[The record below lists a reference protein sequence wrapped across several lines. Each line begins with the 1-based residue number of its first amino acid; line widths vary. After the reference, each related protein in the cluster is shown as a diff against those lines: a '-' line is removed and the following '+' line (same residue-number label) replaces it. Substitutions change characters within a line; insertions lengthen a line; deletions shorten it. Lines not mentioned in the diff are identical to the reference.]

1 MRIVSLLPS
10 ATEILFALGLDAEV
24 VGVSYDCDF
33 PPQASKRRVVVDS
46 RIPLGLT
53 SLEIDRQ
60 VREYVERGESLYIV
74 NADALREL
82 APDLVVTQD
91 LCLVCAASPDDLA
104 AVLSHF
110 DKRPRVLSLNPRN
123 LGDVW
128 DDISGVARET
138 SREDTAEKLL
148 ADIKQRLQA
157 LNREVE
163 KISRRPRVAFLEWLD
178 PFYVGGHWVP
188 EMIALAGGEDIFGRV
203 GAPSFRVELKD
214 IVAAAPDIIV
224 IAPCG
229 YDAERARHEYCAMTF
244 ASEWDGIPAVRD
256 GRVYAFEANAYA
268 SRPGPRLVTGVE
280 ALAKIFHP
288 EIVVGDEAV
297 GAFQITTPTRE
308 KLRSDFAGAGSL
320 AARPHFVEGQS
331 NQNQKQPNRRTTWPL
346 NPDLYS

>member
-10 ATEILFALGLDAEV
+10 ATEILFALDRDSEV

-33 PPQASKRRVVVDS
+33 PPQVSARRLVVDS
-46 RIPLGLT
+46 RIPPGLA

-60 VREYVERGESLYIV
+60 VREYVERGESLYSV

-104 AVLSHF
+104 AVLANF
-110 DKRPRVLSLNPRN
+110 EKRPRVLSLNPRN

-128 DDISGVARET
+128 SDISRVARET
-138 SREDTAEKLL
+138 SREDTAKTLL
-148 ADIKQRLQA
+148 GEIQQRLRVLKRQVK
-157 LNREVE
+157 R
-163 KISRRPRVAFLEWLD
+163 ISRRPRVAFLEWLE
-178 PFYVGGHWVP
+178 PFYIGGHWVP
-188 EMIALAGGEDIFGRV
+188 EMITLAGGEDVFGRV

-214 IVAAAPDIIV
+214 IVAAVPDVIV
-224 IAPCG
+224 VAPCG
-229 YDAERARHEYCAMTF
+229 YDAEQARNEYCTMKF
-244 ASEWDGIPAVRD
+244 PPEWDAIPAVRD

-288 EIVVGDEAV
+288 EIVVGNEAAA
-297 GAFQITTPTRE
+297 AFELARPTRE
-308 KLRSDFAGAGSL
+308 NYGANSPAL
-320 AARPHFVEGQS
+320 DLS
-331 NQNQKQPNRRTTWPL
+331 RRAHIL
-346 NPDLYS
+346 

>member
-33 PPQASKRRVVVDS
+33 PPQVSQRRVVVDS
-46 RIPLGLT
+46 RIPPGLP

-60 VREYVERGESLYIV
+60 VRQYVERGESLYTV
-74 NADALREL
+74 NADALKEL

-104 AVLSHF
+104 AVLANF
-110 DKRPRVLSLNPRN
+110 AKRPKVLSLNPRN

-128 DDISGVARET
+128 DDISKAARET
-138 SREDTAEKLL
+138 SREDAAEKLL
-148 ADIKQRLQA
+148 VEIQQRLHA
-157 LNREVE
+157 LKRQVE
-163 KISRRPRVAFLEWLD
+163 KISARPRVAFLEWLD

-188 EMIALAGGEDIFGRV
+188 EMIALAGGEDVFGRV
-203 GAPSFRVELKD
+203 GAPSFRIEFKD
-214 IVAAAPDIIV
+214 IIAAAPDIIV
-224 IAPCG
+224 VAPCG
-229 YDAERARHEYCAMTF
+229 YDAEQARNEYCAMTF
-244 ASEWDGIPAVRD
+244 PPEWDAIPAVRD

-288 EIVVGDEAV
+288 EIVVGDEAAS
-297 GAFQITTPTRE
+297 AFEIASPTRE
-308 KLRSDFAGAGSL
+308 NYEVNSPALDLS
-320 AARPHFVEGQS
+320 
-331 NQNQKQPNRRTTWPL
+331 RRAHIL
-346 NPDLYS
+346 

>member
-33 PPQASKRRVVVDS
+33 PPQVSERRVVVDS
-46 RIPLGLT
+46 RIPPGLT
-53 SLEIDRQ
+53 SLEIDRR
-60 VREYVERGESLYIV
+60 VREYVDRGESLYSV

-104 AVLSHF
+104 GVLANF
-110 DKRPRVLSLNPRN
+110 DKRPSVLSLNPRN

-128 DDISGVARET
+128 DDISRVARET
-138 SREDTAEKLL
+138 SREHAAGKLL
-148 ADIKQRLQA
+148 AEIQQRVQA
-157 LNREVE
+157 VKHHVE
-163 KISRRPRVAFLEWLD
+163 GISRRPRVAFLEWLE

-188 EMIALAGGEDIFGRV
+188 EMIALAGGEDVFGRV
-203 GAPSFRVELKD
+203 GAPSFRVELQD

-224 IAPCG
+224 VAPCG
-229 YDAERARHEYCAMTF
+229 YDAKQARKEYCSMTF
-244 ASEWDGIPAVRD
+244 PSEWDAIPAVRD

-280 ALAKIFHP
+280 ALAKILHP
-288 EIVVGDEAV
+288 EIVAGDEAV
-297 GAFQITTPTRE
+297 GTFELATPTRE
-308 KLRSDFAGAGSL
+308 NY
-320 AARPHFVEGQS
+320 AATSPEFDLS
-331 NQNQKQPNRRTTWPL
+331 RRAHIL
-346 NPDLYS
+346 

>member
-33 PPQASKRRVVVDS
+33 PSQVSQRRVVVDS
-46 RIPLGLT
+46 RIPAGLP
-53 SLEIDRQ
+53 SLEIDRR
-60 VREYVERGESLYIV
+60 VRGYVERGESLYIV
-74 NADALREL
+74 NTEALREL

-104 AVLSHF
+104 AVLANF
-110 DKRPRVLSLNPRN
+110 EKRPRVLSLNPRN
-123 LGDVW
+123 LRDVW
-128 DDISGVARET
+128 DDISRVASES
-138 SREDTAEKLL
+138 SREHAAKKLL
-148 ADIKQRLQA
+148 AQVEQRLHAVKSQ
-157 LNREVE
+157 VE
-163 KISRRPRVAFLEWLD
+163 KISRRPLVAFLEWLE

-188 EMIALAGGEDIFGRV
+188 EMVALAGGEDIFGKV

-224 IAPCG
+224 VAPCG
-229 YDAERARHEYCAMTF
+229 YDAEQARKEYCATTF
-244 ASEWDGIPAVRD
+244 PSGWQAIPAVHN

-288 EIVVGDEAV
+288 EIVVGNEAAN
-297 GAFQITTPTRE
+297 AFEIVRPTGE
-308 KLRSDFAGAGSL
+308 NYAVDSSVPALS
-320 AARPHFVEGQS
+320 
-331 NQNQKQPNRRTTWPL
+331 RRAHIL
-346 NPDLYS
+346 

>member
-10 ATEILFALGLDAEV
+10 ATEILFSLGLDAEV

-33 PPQASKRRVVVDS
+33 PPQVSERRVVVDS
-46 RIPLGLT
+46 RIPPGLT

-104 AVLSHF
+104 AVLANF
-110 DKRPRVLSLNPRN
+110 EKRPRVLSLNPRN

-128 DDISGVARET
+128 DDISRVARET
-138 SREDTAEKLL
+138 SREHTAEKLI
-148 ADIKQRLQA
+148 AEISQRLQS
-157 LNREVE
+157 LKRQVE
-163 KISRRPRVAFLEWLD
+163 KISRRPRVAFLEWLE

-188 EMIALAGGEDIFGRV
+188 EMIALAGGVDVFGRV

-229 YDAERARHEYCAMTF
+229 YDAEQARKEYCSMTF
-244 ASEWDGIPAVRD
+244 PSEWYAIPAVRD

-280 ALAKIFHP
+280 ALAKFFHP
-288 EIVVGDEAV
+288 EIVVGDEAAS
-297 GAFQITTPTRE
+297 AFELARPTRE
-308 KLRSDFAGAGSL
+308 NYGANS
-320 AARPHFVEGQS
+320 AA
-331 NQNQKQPNRRTTWPL
+331 
-346 NPDLYS
+346 PDLSRRAHIL

>member
-33 PPQASKRRVVVDS
+33 PMQVSDRRVVVDS
-46 RIPLGLT
+46 RIPPGLA

-60 VREYVERGESLYIV
+60 VREYVERGESLYTV
-74 NADALREL
+74 NAEALREL

-104 AVLSHF
+104 AVLANF
-110 DKRPRVLSLNPRN
+110 DRRPKVLSLNPRN

-128 DDISGVARET
+128 DDISRVARET
-138 SREDTAEKLL
+138 SREDAAENLL
-148 ADIKQRLQA
+148 AEIEQRLHALKLQA
-157 LNREVE
+157 ER
-163 KISRRPRVAFLEWLD
+163 ISRRPRVAFLEWLD

-188 EMIALAGGEDIFGRV
+188 EMIALAGGEDVFGRV

-214 IVAAAPDIIV
+214 IVAAAADIIV
-224 IAPCG
+224 VAPCG
-229 YDAERARHEYCAMTF
+229 YDAEQARKEYCAMTLG
-244 ASEWDGIPAVRD
+244 SEWDAIPAVRD

-288 EIVVGDEAV
+288 EVVVGDESAT
-297 GAFQITTPTRE
+297 AFEVASPTRE
-308 KLRSDFAGAGSL
+308 NYGANSPTL
-320 AARPHFVEGQS
+320 DLS
-331 NQNQKQPNRRTTWPL
+331 RRAHIL
-346 NPDLYS
+346 

>member
-10 ATEILFALGLDAEV
+10 ATEILFSLGLDAEV

-33 PPQASKRRVVVDS
+33 PRQVSHLRVVVDS
-46 RIPLGLT
+46 RIPPGLP

-74 NADALREL
+74 NSEALREL
-82 APDLVVTQD
+82 SPDLVVTQD

-104 AVLSHF
+104 AVLANF
-110 DKRPRVLSLNPRN
+110 EKRPRVLSLNPRN

-128 DDISGVARET
+128 DDISRVASET
-138 SREDTAEKLL
+138 SREDSAKKLL
-148 ADIKQRLQA
+148 AEIKRRLHA
-157 LNREVE
+157 LKRQVD
-163 KISRRPRVAFLEWLD
+163 KISGRPRVAFLEWLD

-188 EMIALAGGEDIFGRV
+188 EMIALAGGEDVFGRV

-224 IAPCG
+224 VAPCG
-229 YDAERARHEYCAMTF
+229 YDAKQARKEYCAMTF
-244 ASEWDGIPAVRD
+244 PSEWEAIPAVRH

-288 EIVVGDEAV
+288 EIVVGEEAANALQV
-297 GAFQITTPTRE
+297 ANPYGANALELDLSRRAQI
-308 KLRSDFAGAGSL
+308 S
-320 AARPHFVEGQS
+320 
-331 NQNQKQPNRRTTWPL
+331 
-346 NPDLYS
+346 

>member
-33 PPQASKRRVVVDS
+33 PPQVSERRVVVDS
-46 RIPLGLT
+46 RIPPGLP
-53 SLEIDRQ
+53 SLEIDHR

-74 NADALREL
+74 NAEALREL

-104 AVLSHF
+104 AVLANF
-110 DKRPRVLSLNPRN
+110 EKRPRVLSLNPRN
-123 LGDVW
+123 LADVW
-128 DDISGVARET
+128 GDISKVARET
-138 SREDTAEKLL
+138 SREDAAEKLL
-148 ADIKQRLQA
+148 AEIKQRLHA
-157 LNREVE
+157 LKQQVE

-188 EMIALAGGEDIFGRV
+188 EMIALADGEDVFGRV
-203 GAPSFRVELKD
+203 GAPSFRIELKD
-214 IVAAAPDIIV
+214 LVAAAPDIIV

-229 YDAERARHEYCAMTF
+229 YDAEQARKEYCATTF
-244 ASEWDGIPAVRD
+244 PPEWDAIPAVHY

-280 ALAKIFHP
+280 ALAKIFHS
-288 EIVVGDEAV
+288 EIVVGDEAAS
-297 GAFQITTPTRE
+297 AFEIAPSARE
-308 KLRSDFAGAGSL
+308 NYEVNSPA
-320 AARPHFVEGQS
+320 
-331 NQNQKQPNRRTTWPL
+331 
-346 NPDLYS
+346 PDLSRRAHIL

>member
-24 VGVSYDCDF
+24 IGVSYDCDF
-33 PPQASKRRVVVDS
+33 PPQVSQLRVVVDS
-46 RIPLGLT
+46 RIPQGLP
-53 SLEIDRQ
+53 SVEIDRQ

-74 NADALREL
+74 NAGALKEL

-104 AVLSHF
+104 AVLANF
-110 DKRPRVLSLNPRN
+110 EKRPKVLSLNPRN

-128 DDISGVARET
+128 DDISKVARET
-138 SREDTAEKLL
+138 SRDDSAKKLL
-148 ADIKQRLQA
+148 DEIKQRLHVLKRQ
-157 LNREVE
+157 VE

-188 EMIALAGGEDIFGRV
+188 EMIALAGGEDVFGQL
-203 GAPSFRVELKD
+203 GAPSFRIEFKD
-214 IVAAAPDIIV
+214 IVAANPDIMV
-224 IAPCG
+224 VAPCG
-229 YDAERARHEYCAMTF
+229 YNAEQARKEYYAMTF
-244 ASEWDGIPAVRD
+244 PPEWDAIPAVRD

-288 EIVVGDEAV
+288 EIVVGDESAR
-297 GAFQITTPTRE
+297 AFEIANPTRKNYGVNSAE
-308 KLRSDFAGAGSL
+308 
-320 AARPHFVEGQS
+320 
-331 NQNQKQPNRRTTWPL
+331 
-346 NPDLYS
+346 PDLSRRAHIL

>member
-33 PPQASKRRVVVDS
+33 PPQVNDRRVVVDS
-46 RIPLGLT
+46 RIPPGMT
-53 SLEIDRQ
+53 SLEIDQQ
-60 VREYVERGESLYIV
+60 VREHVERGESLYTV
-74 NADALREL
+74 NADELRNL

-104 AVLSHF
+104 AVLANF
-110 DKRPRVLSLNPRN
+110 DKRPKVLSLNPRN

-128 DDISGVARET
+128 DDISKVAHET
-138 SREDTAEKLL
+138 SRENTATKLL
-148 ADIKQRLQA
+148 AEVEQRLHA
-157 LNREVE
+157 LKLQVE
-163 KISRRPRVAFLEWLD
+163 KKSWRPRVAFLEWLD

-188 EMIALAGGEDIFGRV
+188 EMIELAGGEDVFGRA

-224 IAPCG
+224 VAPCG
-229 YDAERARHEYCAMTF
+229 YDAEQARKEYCSMTF
-244 ASEWDGIPAVRD
+244 PPEWDAIPAVRD

-288 EIVVGDEAV
+288 EIVVGDEAAR
-297 GAFQITTPTRE
+297 AFEIASPTR
-308 KLRSDFAGAGSL
+308 DNYGANSRAL
-320 AARPHFVEGQS
+320 DLS
-331 NQNQKQPNRRTTWPL
+331 RRAHIL
-346 NPDLYS
+346 

>member
-33 PPQASKRRVVVDS
+33 PPQVSQLRVVVDS
-46 RIPLGLT
+46 RIPQGLP

-74 NADALREL
+74 NAGALKEL

-104 AVLSHF
+104 AVLANF
-110 DKRPRVLSLNPRN
+110 EKRPKVLSLNPRN

-128 DDISGVARET
+128 DDISRVASET
-138 SREDTAEKLL
+138 SRNDSAKKLL
-148 ADIKQRLQA
+148 AEIDRRLCA
-157 LNREVE
+157 LKGQLE
-163 KISRRPRVAFLEWLD
+163 KISGRPRVAFLEWLE

-188 EMIALAGGEDIFGRV
+188 EMVALAGGEDIFGKV
-203 GAPSFRVELKD
+203 GSPSFRVELKD

-224 IAPCG
+224 VAPCG
-229 YDAERARHEYCAMTF
+229 CDAQQARKEYCAMTMGC
-244 ASEWDGIPAVRD
+244 EWDAIPAVRD

-280 ALAKIFHP
+280 ALAKMFHP
-288 EIVVGDEAV
+288 EIMVGDEAAS
-297 GAFQITTPTRE
+297 AFEIASPTRE
-308 KLRSDFAGAGSL
+308 NYEVNSTALDLS
-320 AARPHFVEGQS
+320 
-331 NQNQKQPNRRTTWPL
+331 RRAQIL
-346 NPDLYS
+346 

>member
-33 PPQASKRRVVVDS
+33 PPQVSQRRVVVDS
-46 RIPLGLT
+46 RIPPGLP

-60 VREYVERGESLYIV
+60 VRQYVERGESLYTV
-74 NADALREL
+74 NADALKEL

-104 AVLSHF
+104 AVLANF
-110 DKRPRVLSLNPRN
+110 EKRPRVLSLNPRN

-128 DDISGVARET
+128 DDIFKVARET
-138 SREDTAEKLL
+138 SRQGAAEKLL
-148 ADIKQRLQA
+148 AEIEHRLHA
-157 LNREVE
+157 LKRQVE
-163 KISRRPRVAFLEWLD
+163 KILARPRVAFLEWLE

-188 EMIALAGGEDIFGRV
+188 EMVALAGGEDVFGRL
-203 GAPSFRVELKD
+203 GAPSFRIEFQD
-214 IVAAAPDIIV
+214 IIAAAPDIIV
-224 IAPCG
+224 VAPCG
-229 YDAERARHEYCAMTF
+229 YDAEQARNEYCAMPIPP
-244 ASEWDGIPAVRD
+244 EWNAIPAVRN

-288 EIVVGDEAV
+288 EIAVGDEAAS
-297 GAFQITTPTRE
+297 AFEIASPTRE
-308 KLRSDFAGAGSL
+308 NYAGNSPALDLS
-320 AARPHFVEGQS
+320 
-331 NQNQKQPNRRTTWPL
+331 RRAHIL
-346 NPDLYS
+346 